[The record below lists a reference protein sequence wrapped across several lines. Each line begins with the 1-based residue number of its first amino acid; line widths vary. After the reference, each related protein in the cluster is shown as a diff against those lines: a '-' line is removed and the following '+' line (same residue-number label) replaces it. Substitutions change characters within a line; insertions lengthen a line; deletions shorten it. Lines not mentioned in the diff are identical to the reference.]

1 MEYSNTNG
9 ATDMPITPEN
19 LPKHELIGLEV
30 EVIEST
36 DESLVGIKGEVLDET
51 QSILMIEDKQVEKKN
66 CTFLFTLP
74 DGQEVKLNGDLIA
87 KRPEERVGMK
97 LPNKWEYVD

>member
-1 MEYSNTNG
+1 
-9 ATDMPITPEN
+9 MPITPEN

-51 QSILMIEDKQVEKKN
+51 QSILTIENKQVEKKN
-66 CTFLFTLP
+66 CIFQFILP
-74 DGQEVKLNGDLIA
+74 NRQEVKLNGELIN
-87 KRPEERVGMK
+87 KRPEERAGMT
-97 LPNKWEYVD
+97 LPNKWGYKN